1 MKKRILAG
9 MMMGIM
15 VLASAMSVSA
25 APSTED
31 FAAVVVPETSEQGD
45 YKEGEY
51 VILDEKEEF
60 AEFESETKM
69 EEEAK
74 ATVEAVIDTVFK
86 KEVEEAIEKA
96 LEEAIKADSTI
107 TELSEEKKQEVVK
120 EFKEKKVAKM
130 VESYKAAEVII
141 KKIDQEKKQAGKEV
155 KIDNDG
161 KIDKEL
167 KDKKIVKSFFDLH
180 ATGDKKEI
188 CHTDGSKHKVTISVP
203 GMTKGWK
210 NIVVLHYSTIRCVW
224 ETIVPQVNYDKKTL
238 TFEVQDL
245 SPIAIYADVEE
256 DATDKAPATDTDK
269 ELPKT
274 GSVSSAWMIWS
285 AMALIV
291 LGSGVIVS
299 QKKRG

>member
-31 FAAVVVPETSEQGD
+31 FAEVVVPEASGQGD
-45 YKEGEY
+45 YKEGDY

-60 AEFESETKM
+60 QEFESEDVMTK
-69 EEEAK
+69 EAQE
-74 ATVEAVIDTVFK
+74 TVEAVIETVFADEV
-86 KEVEEAIEKA
+86 KEAVEKA

-107 TELSEEKKQEVVK
+107 KELSEEKKQEVVK
-120 EFKEKKVAKM
+120 EFKEKKVKQM
-130 VESYKAAEVII
+130 VESYVKAAEVI
-141 KKIDQEKKQAGKEV
+141 KKIDKEKKQAGKEV
-155 KIDNDG
+155 KIDNGG

-180 ATGDKKEI
+180 ATGAKKEI
-188 CHTDGSKHKVTISVP
+188 CHTDGSKHKITIGVP
-203 GMTKGWK
+203 GMTRGWK
-210 NIVVLHYSTIRCVW
+210 NIIILHYSTIRCVW
-224 ETIVPQVNYDKKTL
+224 ETIVPVVDYDKKTL
-238 TFEVQDL
+238 TFETYDL
-245 SPIAIYADVEE
+245 SPLAIYADIVEDGAE
-256 DATDKAPATDTDK
+256 AEKPAQTS
-269 ELPKT
+269 PAT

-291 LGSGVIVS
+291 LGAGAIVS

>member
-31 FAAVVVPETSEQGD
+31 FAEVVVPESSSQGD
-45 YKEGEY
+45 YKAGDY

-60 AEFESETKM
+60 VEFKEESMKAEAEK
-69 EEEAK
+69 
-74 ATVEAVIDTVFK
+74 V
-86 KEVEEAIEKA
+86 VEEAIKEVFAKEVEKA
-96 LEEAIKADSTI
+96 IEEAIAKDASIANSEDKKAA
-107 TELSEEKKQEVVK
+107 VVEQYK
-120 EFKEKKVAKM
+120 KEKVEKM
-130 VESYKAAEVII
+130 VESYKEAAVII
-141 KKIDQEKKQAGKEV
+141 KKIDQEKKQAGSEV
-155 KIDNDG
+155 KIDNGG

-167 KDKKIVKSFFDLH
+167 KDKKVVKSFFDLH
-180 ATGDKKEI
+180 ATGVKKDI
-188 CHTDGSKHKVTISVP
+188 CHDADAKHTITLGVP

-210 NIVVLHYSTIRCVW
+210 NIVILHYSTIRCVW
-224 ETIVPQVNYDKKTL
+224 ETIVPKVDYEKKTL

-245 SPIAIYADVEE
+245 SPIAIYADIEGE
-256 DATDKAPATDTDK
+256 GADTDK
-269 ELPKT
+269 EFAKT

-291 LGSGVIVS
+291 LGTGAIVS